1 MHIKDILID
10 KGEDLY
16 SVDKDRSVR
25 DTVILMMESDVSSV
39 LVMDGNRIEGILTKQ
54 DILTA
59 LGEKG
64 DVVGQLKVADLMS
77 QNVITCTPEDSA
89 DHALRIMKQNHIC
102 HLPVIEE
109 GHVCGMISM
118 WDIVMAT
125 NDSYQFENK
134 LLKRYIQAW
143 PEERRGTGLKLIVN
157 NKFRHPND
165 NPDSEN

>member
-1 MHIKDILID
+1 MHIKDILLD
-10 KGEDLY
+10 KGEENLY
-16 SVDKDRSVR
+16 SVDKERSVR
-25 DTVILMMESDVSSV
+25 NTVMLMMESEIDSV
-39 LVMDGNRIEGILTKQ
+39 LVMDENRVEGILTKQ

-59 LGEKG
+59 LGEQG
-64 DVVGQLKVADLMS
+64 DAVAQLQVADLMS
-77 QNVITCTPEDSA
+77 RNVITCTPEDSTE
-89 DHALRIMKQNHIC
+89 HALRIMKQNHIC

-109 GHVCGMISM
+109 GQVCGMVSM

-143 PEERRGTGLKLIVN
+143 PEERRGSGLKLIVN

-165 NPDSEN
+165 NSDL